1 MALSVKTQI
10 YIVLVLLAIIFI
22 VIPLFRY
29 LMAKTYAT
37 IDPIKFELQH
47 VMIVGASDGLGKE
60 LVREVF
66 MKGALVTMI
75 GRDEKKLKEIRDEL
89 DFNTQGDPLIR
100 YFKAD
105 ITVLESY
112 EVEKLI
118 KKAEGYLGSVEMII
132 FCAAKSE
139 PVMFIS
145 SDLNKFKSHMDLNF
159 FCVVKFLIPVAKR
172 MVIRKTQ
179 GRICIIGDPIG
190 ALKTIPGMTAY
201 SCSKSALEQL
211 AL

>member
-1 MALSVKTQI
+1 L
-10 YIVLVLLAIIFI
+10 
-22 VIPLFRY
+22 
-29 LMAKTYAT
+29 
-37 IDPIKFELQH
+37 KFELQH

-75 GRDEKKLKEIRDEL
+75 GRDEKKMKEIRDEL
-89 DFNTQGDPLIR
+89 DFATQGDPLIR

-105 ITVLESY
+105 ITILESY

-118 KKAEGYLGSVEMII
+118 RQAEKYLGSVEMII

-172 MVIRKTQ
+172 MVLRKT
-179 GRICIIGDPIG
+179 
-190 ALKTIPGMTAY
+190 
-201 SCSKSALEQL
+201 
-211 AL
+211 